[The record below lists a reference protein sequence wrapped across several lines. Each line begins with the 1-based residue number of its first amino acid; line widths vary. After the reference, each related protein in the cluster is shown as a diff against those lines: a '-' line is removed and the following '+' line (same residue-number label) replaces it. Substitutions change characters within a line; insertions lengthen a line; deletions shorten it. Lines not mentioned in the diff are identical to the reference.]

1 MIRLILICALA
12 FLPEALF
19 SQSAPTQPPPERKR
33 ITKVIRIH
41 YGDAG
46 RIAGILRNIAQVNA
60 ESDNILNAVIINGIP
75 PNVESAEQTIKELDA
90 SPVATTSGDIELI
103 VHVIGGSNEPLSTP
117 ADANPSTM
125 GPVVK
130 QLRAIFPFKNYGVL
144 STVLMRSQQGKSAES
159 SGLIKYPFGDSSS
172 PYPDHYKI
180 AYETASVSAA
190 SARTIIHLQ
199 NFRFQGKVTVVMH
212 GSGNTSQIQSFDVGV
227 GSDVDLRPGQQV
239 VVGNTNVA
247 SGDSALFI
255 VISAK
260 LVD

>member
-1 MIRLILICALA
+1 MIRLILVCALA

-19 SQSAPTQPPPERKR
+19 SQPASTQPPPER

-46 RIAGILRNIAQVNA
+46 RIADILRHIAQVNT
-60 ESDNILNAVIINGIP
+60 ESDNTLNAVILNGIP
-75 PNVESAEQTIKELDA
+75 QNMESAEQTIKELDVP
-90 SPVATTSGDIELI
+90 PVTTTSGDIELI
-103 VHVIGGSNEPLSTP
+103 VHIIGGSNEPLPTP

-125 GPVVK
+125 VPVVK

-144 STVLMRSQQGKSAES
+144 STVLMRSQQGKSAGS
-159 SGLIKYPFGDSSS
+159 SGLIKYPFGDSGSS
-172 PYPDHYKI
+172 YPDHYKI

-199 NFRFQGKVTVVMH
+199 NFRFQGKVTVVTH
-212 GSGNTSQIQSFDVGV
+212 GSSNTSQIQSFDVGV

-255 VISAK
+255 VLSAK